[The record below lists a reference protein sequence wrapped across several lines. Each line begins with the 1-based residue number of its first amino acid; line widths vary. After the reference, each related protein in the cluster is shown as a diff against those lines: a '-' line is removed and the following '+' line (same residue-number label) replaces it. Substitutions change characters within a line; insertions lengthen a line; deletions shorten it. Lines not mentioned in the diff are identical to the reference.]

1 MAFRTTQIGGTKASL
16 LVITWIISGE
26 SQNLSEVRKV
36 SHSMQPVGRTKCDN
50 MNEMPCPL
58 WVLNKYSYLPS
69 LSLCLRPQ
77 VPRTGLEGHPIHLGE
92 LNQRS
97 VKEAEQL
104 ATLSR
109 LCLCSLAASCI
120 IHMQRVLHI
129 VEKRFCKEWG
139 MLPITVGSGE
149 FPTCFF
155 SWVISLAHSD
165 A

>member
-58 WVLNKYSYLPS
+58 WVLNKYSFLPS

-77 VPRTGLEGHPIHLGE
+77 VPRTGLEGHPIHLGAKPKE
-92 LNQRS
+92 RERS
-97 VKEAEQL
+97 RTTRYIEQ
-104 ATLSR
+104 AVPMQFGCFVYYSH
-109 LCLCSLAASCI
+109 AASSSYC
-120 IHMQRVLHI
+120 R
-129 VEKRFCKEWG
+129 KEILQG
-139 MLPITVGSGE
+139 VGDASHHSGIRGISYLL
-149 FPTCFF
+149 F